1 MRSNGYVSGFVADFG
16 NRNVELLM
24 VDHEGIVLSLTSLL
38 KGDGD
43 PRSFTIGLKREDAGA
58 PKLQLIFALVTNKP
72 LEALK
77 PAQPGSMEVGTAD
90 QVFARVLDEGLK
102 AGLSINV
109 SVKSFSLEK

>member
-1 MRSNGYVSGFVADFG
+1 M
-16 NRNVELLM
+16 
-24 VDHEGIVLSLTSLL
+24 
-38 KGDGD
+38 
-43 PRSFTIGLKREDAGA
+43 
-58 PKLQLIFALVTNKP
+58 IFALVTNKP
-72 LEALK
+72 LESLK